1 MGGTP
6 VIELYENEKND
17 EMFWMILGEEEY
29 ANADYWKW
37 RRNSSIIDP
46 RIWRVNAH
54 TNEDAVCAY
63 LLPLQLTAD
72 VASF

>member
-6 VIELYENEKND
+6 VIELYENERND

-37 RRNSSIIDP
+37 RKNSSIIDA

-54 TNEDAVCAY
+54 TNKDAVCAY
-63 LLPLQLTAD
+63 LPPL
-72 VASF
+72 